1 MKKFKL
7 DAHAEWLEEQLRA
20 GLPVARIHRELKKTR
35 HCDVA
40 LETLRQW
47 IARRRGEGRIKIA
60 ALPRG
65 RPPKAPKGGLDF
77 LPDDP
82 DAGVESVSVPAF
94 FLALL
99 RPGVLERT
107 RWFVLDQVGIE
118 KPDDD
123 GIASWAAKIG
133 RARVARLS
141 DLDFCLIE
149 FLTRE
154 DGQMPW
160 GKSPDKID
168 AWTRGLLIAA
178 AKIKSLVRKSVGLQR
193 G

>member
-1 MKKFKL
+1 MKKSKL
-7 DAHAEWLEEQLRA
+7 EPHAEWLGEQLRA

-47 IARRRGEGRIKIA
+47 ITRRRGEGQIKIA

-65 RPPKAPKGGLDF
+65 RPPKTPKGGLDF

-82 DAGVESVSVPAF
+82 TTGLGSVSVPVF
-94 FLALL
+94 FFALL
-99 RPGVLERT
+99 QPEALERIS
-107 RWFVLDQVGIE
+107 FHALDAIGIE
-118 KPDDD
+118 KTDDD

-160 GKSPDKID
+160 GKSPDEID
-168 AWTRGLLIAA
+168 AWTRGLLIEA
-178 AKIKSLVRKSVGLQR
+178 AKIRTLVRKSVGLQR